1 MDWNEWRAEFPI
13 LARKTYLNSNSLGAL
28 SMRAVQR
35 VSQFHDQWH
44 TFGASAWYELW
55 MGAIAELRGRVG
67 GMLNAKPAEIALTAS
82 TSVALSSIASAVDMG
97 ERRRV
102 VIADLDFPTLGYQ
115 WLVKPGVEV
124 VRVPSDDGVTID
136 PQRYADAVDERTAIL
151 AVNHV
156 FFMTGAI
163 QDLRTLSDIAHR
175 AGALFLVDAY
185 QSVGQLPVDVKAS
198 GADVLTTGPLK
209 WLMGGPGLAYLYV
222 HEDRIRSLEPTITGW
237 FGAARQFEFDI
248 SSFEFHDDAR
258 RFELGTPALPTIHS
272 ALGGQEIVDEI
283 GVTRIRE
290 RNRTLTERLI
300 EGAFERGMRLRCA
313 QQPEQRSAIVMVAH
327 TDPAG
332 AVARLAARDIIVDY
346 RPGYV
351 RISPHFYN
359 TEAEI
364 DHVLDTLAAD
374 GGAA

>member
-1 MDWNEWRAEFPI
+1 MDWNAWRAEFPI

-332 AVARLAARDIIVDY
+332 AVARLAARDIVVDY